1 MEGITSLARALRSE
15 LKDTEDAIVNALE
28 NTGSTMASLSEY
40 VSEVERSLE
49 DVNAWSTVFE
59 TKLMNMRGNIEIIK
73 NRSDEIEATATN
85 KGRLVV
91 AVRSLLQQLTL
102 PINAVDVLEHN
113 QIDAEEE
120 ILVVCVAAKELLT
133 FQNKLRHELPR
144 STSGMLATRE
154 AHENVNDLIQR
165 LLARVFESFHSI
177 TEEWS
182 AHTILEARK
191 GGKTLWNPPHRYVDH
206 MCDVSKSISQ

>member
-1 MEGITSLARALRSE
+1 
-15 LKDTEDAIVNALE
+15 
-28 NTGSTMASLSEY
+28 MASLSEY

-102 PINAVDVLEHN
+102 PINAVDVLEHS

-120 ILVVCVAAKELLT
+120 IFAVCVAAKELLT
-133 FQNKLRHELPR
+133 FQNKLR
-144 STSGMLATRE
+144 
-154 AHENVNDLIQR
+154 
-165 LLARVFESFHSI
+165 
-177 TEEWS
+177 
-182 AHTILEARK
+182 
-191 GGKTLWNPPHRYVDH
+191 YVEP
-206 MCDVSKSISQ
+206 